1 MNSNHRWQR
10 AFPAH
15 LVLVALLSLSLVSA
29 GDAARKPNRNNNN
42 NRAKIEQLRRQMAQ
56 RAAVQA
62 RVLGQQIKVVD
73 TRINGARQE
82 VTVNQQY
89 MQRAEPPVHSARS
102 QNEAA
107 KLHVTS
113 AKRELNEVE
122 EDLLESIPP
131 TSPFLVQKSV
141 VVKARAQYE
150 QARSKAEG
158 QVNPLVRGVEKE
170 KLLTAIPAVQ
180 QAQRELKRAADLVA
194 AEKRKILKE
203 SPPWNGARERLTSR
217 TNESEGTQRS
227 LDKNVSVYNRY
238 RIAANK
244 AQRELKSLLQTKH
257 VLVTQKQAAEQTARQ
272 YGYYQKPG
280 SRGSGSSRSPGGT
293 GR

>member
-1 MNSNHRWQR
+1 MNSTHRWQR

-42 NRAKIEQLRRQMAQ
+42 RAKIEQIRRQMAQ
-56 RAAVQA
+56 RAAAQA
-62 RVLGQQIKVVD
+62 RVLGQQLKVVD
-73 TRINGARQE
+73 TRINGAQQE
-82 VTVNQQY
+82 MTTNQQY

-122 EDLLESIPP
+122 DNLLDRIPA
-131 TSPFLVQKSV
+131 TSPFLAQKSV

-150 QARSKAEG
+150 QARGKAEG

-203 SPPWNGARERLTSR
+203 SSPWNGARERLTSR
-217 TNESEGTQRS
+217 TNEADGTQQN
-227 LDKNVSVYNRY
+227 LNQTVSVYNRY

-257 VLVTQKQAAEQTARQ
+257 VLVSQKQAAEQMAQR
-272 YGYYQKPG
+272 YGYDQKPG

>member
-1 MNSNHRWQR
+1 MKSSTRCRDTFLIQ
-10 AFPAH
+10 
-15 LVLVALLSLSLVSA
+15 LVLFALVSLA
-29 GDAARKPNRNNNN
+29 LVSTGDAAKKPNRNNN
-42 NRAKIEQLRRQMAQ
+42 NRAKIEQMRRQMAQ
-56 RAAVQA
+56 RAAAQA

-73 TRINGARQE
+73 TRINGAQQE
-82 VTVNQQY
+82 MTTNQQY

-113 AKRELNEVE
+113 AKWELNEVE
-122 EDLLESIPP
+122 DNLLDRIPA
-131 TSPFLVQKSV
+131 TSPFLAQKSV

-150 QARSKAEG
+150 QARGKAEG

-180 QAQRELKRAADLVA
+180 QAQRELKRAADLAA
-194 AEKRKILKE
+194 AEKRKILKV
-203 SPPWNGARERLTSR
+203 SPSWNGARERLTNR
-217 TNESEGTQRS
+217 TNEAGGTQRS
-227 LDKNVSVYNRY
+227 LDKTVSVYNRY

-257 VLVTQKQAAEQTARQ
+257 VLVAQKQVAEQTARQ